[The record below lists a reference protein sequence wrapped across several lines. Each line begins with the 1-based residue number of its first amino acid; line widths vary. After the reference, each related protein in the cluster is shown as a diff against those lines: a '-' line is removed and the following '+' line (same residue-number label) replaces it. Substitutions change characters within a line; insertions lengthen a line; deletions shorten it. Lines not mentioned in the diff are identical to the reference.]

1 MFQITL
7 KTVATY
13 IAADHSAPKEILN
26 LSGSDIFYKNARDVD
41 SGDTKLEEGQVA
53 VVTEGVYVVSAA
65 SSEIGVRELEN
76 LAVRDNLSV
85 AGTAT
90 VTGATTLSGA
100 ATVGGKLHAEGEV
113 EIEGEL
119 NHDGAKVGFCGS
131 APVAPSTV
139 KKAAL
144 TANELA
150 TELAKMGLVK
160 IEP

>member
-7 KTVATY
+7 KDEAIY
-13 IAADHSAPKEILN
+13 IAADPGEPKEILN
-26 LSGSDIFYKNARDVD
+26 LAGSDIFYKNAPDVD
-41 SGDTKLEEGQVA
+41 SGDTKLEAGQSA
-53 VVTEGVYVVSAA
+53 VLTEGVYIVSDGH
-65 SSEIGVRELEN
+65 SEVGVRELEN
-76 LAVRDNLSV
+76 LDIRDNLSV
-85 AGTAT
+85 AGTAH
-90 VTGATTLSGA
+90 VAGA
-100 ATVGGKLHAEGEV
+100 ATVAGKLHAEGEV

-150 TELAKMGLVK
+150 TELAKMGIVK
-160 IEP
+160 IEA